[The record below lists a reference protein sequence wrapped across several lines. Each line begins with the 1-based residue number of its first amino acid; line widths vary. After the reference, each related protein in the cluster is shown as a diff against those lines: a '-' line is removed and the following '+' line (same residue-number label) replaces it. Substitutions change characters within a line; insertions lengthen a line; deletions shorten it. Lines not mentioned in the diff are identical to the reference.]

1 MPTAEKKNKSDIDK
15 IALDIIERKLDLVS
29 IRDYLKEQFEIPMWK
44 QLFNNNY
51 EAFKKEVD
59 LSCDKILNSEK
70 YLNISISPDYEQKK
84 QKDPKDIQAVT
95 PELRQKVLER
105 DGYKCVMCGSA
116 KYLQIDHIKPFSKGG
131 ETVFDNLQTMCRK
144 CKLRKGMLKNYIQ

>member
-1 MPTAEKKNKSDIDK
+1 MPTNEERDNFDIDK

-29 IRDYLKEQFEIPMWK
+29 IRDYLKEQFENPMWK

-59 LSCDKILNSEK
+59 LSCDKILNTEK
-70 YLNISISPDYEQKK
+70 YQTRLICPDK
-84 QKDPKDIQAVT
+84 QKDPKDIQAVP

-105 DGYKCVMCGSA
+105 DGYKCVMCGST
-116 KYLQIDHIKPFSKGG
+116 KYPQVDHIKPFSKGG
-131 ETVFDNLQTMCRK
+131 DTVFENLQTMCRK
-144 CKLRKGMLKNYIQ
+144 CKLRKSMLKN

>member
-1 MPTAEKKNKSDIDK
+1 MQTAKEKDKFDINK

-29 IRDYLKEQFEIPMWK
+29 IRDYLKEQFENPMWN

-51 EAFKKEVD
+51 ELFKKEVD
-59 LSCDKILNSEK
+59 LSCDKILNQEK
-70 YLNISISPDYEQKK
+70 YQTRLISPYYE
-84 QKDPKDIQAVT
+84 QKDPKDIQAVP

-105 DGYKCVMCGSA
+105 DGYKCVMCGST
-116 KYLQIDHIKPFSKGG
+116 KYPQIDHIKPFSKGG

-144 CKLRKGMLKNYIQ
+144 CKLRKSMLKN

>member
-1 MPTAEKKNKSDIDK
+1 MPTIEEKDKPDINK

-29 IRDYLKEQFEIPMWK
+29 IRDYLKEQFESPMWK
-44 QLFNNNY
+44 HLFNNNY

-59 LSCDKILNSEK
+59 LSCDMILNPEK
-70 YLNISISPDYEQKK
+70 YLNGSTSPDYEQKG
-84 QKDPKDIQAVT
+84 PKDIPDVP
-95 PELRQKVLER
+95 PELRQNVLER

-131 ETVFDNLQTMCRK
+131 DTVFENLQTMCRK
-144 CKLRKGMLKNYIQ
+144 CKLRKGMLKNYNQ

>member
-1 MPTAEKKNKSDIDK
+1 MQTAKEKDKSDIDK

-29 IRDYLKEQFEIPMWK
+29 IRDYLKGQFEIPMWK

-59 LSCDKILNSEK
+59 LSCDKILNPEK
-70 YLNISISPDYEQKK
+70 YQIGLISPNYE
-84 QKDPKDIQAVT
+84 QKDPKDIQAVP

-105 DGYKCVMCGSA
+105 DGYKCVMCGST
-116 KYLQIDHIKPFSKGG
+116 KHPQIDHIKPFSKGG
-131 ETVFDNLQTMCRK
+131 DTVFENLQTMCRK
-144 CKLRKGMLKNYIQ
+144 CKLRKGMLKNYNQ

>member
-1 MPTAEKKNKSDIDK
+1 MTTNEERDKSDIDK

-59 LSCDKILNSEK
+59 LSCDKILYPEK
-70 YLNISISPDYEQKK
+70 YLNKSISPDYE
-84 QKDPKDIQAVT
+84 QKDPKDIQAVP

-105 DGYKCVMCGSA
+105 DGYKCVMCGST
-116 KYLQIDHIKPFSKGG
+116 KYPQIDHIKPFSKGG
-131 ETVFDNLQTMCRK
+131 DTVFENLQTMCRK
-144 CKLRKGMLKNYIQ
+144 CKLRKGLLKN